1 MCPEQMKPG
10 YEKLETRIDRMLKGL
25 PELEAPAT
33 LRNRVMAAIERRAAT
48 PWYRLPWQ
56 AWRLEW
62 RLASLALL
70 LCAFGGLCFGG
81 WELTKAAD
89 FEMASRALGRV
100 FSAAALVWN
109 VLAALGNA
117 GCLVIRHLGTPVILG
132 SLVLIGFGYALCLGL
147 GTLYFRLG
155 LARR

>member
-1 MCPEQMKPG
+1 MKPG
-10 YEKLETRIDRMLKGL
+10 YEELEARIDRMVKSL

-33 LRNRVMAAIERRAAT
+33 LHSRVMRAIERRAAR

-62 RLASLALL
+62 RMASLALL

-81 WELTKAAD
+81 WEL
-89 FEMASRALGRV
+89 SRAAGV
-100 FSAAALVWN
+100 ATASAKVGHVVSGFSLLWN

-117 GCLVIRHLGTPVILG
+117 GCLVIKHFGTPVILA
-132 SLVLIGFGYALCLGL
+132 SIVLIGFGYALCLGL
-147 GTLYFRLG
+147 GTLYFRLA